1 MTQPAARTRTRTSG
15 AFFAVLML
23 LALQPPADAQVV
35 EKDTRPP
42 KAPDIR
48 EDETELK
55 LQRGDF
61 VAVPIPLSNPTLG
74 SGLIAGAAYFYP
86 QTAEQKAAQPASLT
100 GIAGMY
106 MDNDSKALAIAQQNY
121 WSKNRWRFTGAFGAA
136 DLRLS
141 LLSADDAGNGRNLD
155 WRLKGNF
162 ASARL
167 SGQVWKGWY
176 TGLLV
181 RFVEVDQSI
190 ESDVDLDFKVSSLVT
205 LPAVRSAG
213 LGTYLEYDTRDMPT
227 NAYSGRYLKV
237 DALFNDESLGSDNTY
252 QNYNLVFNTYRQ
264 MNDSLVLAW
273 QVQGCLRGGDVPLWD
288 ACMIKLRGFPAT
300 DFIGTGSLSGQVEG
314 RWRLNE
320 RWGLV
325 GFAGAGYARDVFSE
339 IENREWIPS
348 YGVGLRFMVLKSKRI
363 NMRLDYARSS
373 DSDAIHFLVGESF

>member
-1 MTQPAARTRTRTSG
+1 MIRPAARQN
-15 AFFAVLML
+15 AFTAGTLLSALTL
-23 LALQPPADAQVV
+23 LALQSPALAQGL

-42 KAPDIR
+42 IAPDIR
-48 EDETELK
+48 EDETNLK

-74 SGLIAGAAYFYP
+74 SGLIGGAAYFYP
-86 QTAEQKAAQPASLT
+86 QTEAQKAAQPASLT

-106 MDNDSKALAIAQQNY
+106 MDNDSKAMAIAQQNY
-121 WSKNRWRFTGAFGAA
+121 WDSNRWRFTGAVGAA

-141 LLSADDAGNGRNLD
+141 LLSADDAGDGRNLD

-162 ASARL
+162 AFARL
-167 SGQVWKGWY
+167 SGQVREGWY
-176 TGLLV
+176 TGLLA
-181 RFVEVDQSI
+181 RFVEVDQSL
-190 ESDVDLDFKVSSLVT
+190 ESDVDFGVSEFVT
-205 LPAVRSAG
+205 LPDIRSVGVGA
-213 LGTYLEYDTRDMPT
+213 YLEYDTRDMPT

-237 DALFNDESLGSDNTY
+237 DALFNDESIGSDNTY
-252 QNYNLVFNTYRQ
+252 QNYSLVFNTYRQ
-264 MNDSLVLAW
+264 MSDSLVLAW

-288 ACMIKLRGFPAT
+288 ACTIKLRGFSAT
-300 DFIGTGSLSGQVEG
+300 DFMGTGSMSGQVEG

-325 GFAGAGYARDVFSE
+325 AFAGTGYARDVYSE
-339 IENREWIPS
+339 IDNREWIPS
-348 YGVGLRFMVLKSKRI
+348 YGVGLRFMVLKSKRV

>member
-1 MTQPAARTRTRTSG
+1 MTQSAAWKGRHAGLVLLG
-15 AFFAVLML
+15 A
-23 LALQPPADAQVV
+23 LAILAIQSAASAQGL

-42 KAPDIR
+42 IAPDIR
-48 EDETELK
+48 EDELDIK

-74 SGLIAGAAYFYP
+74 AGLIGGAAYFYP
-86 QTAEQKAAQPASLT
+86 QTEEQKAVQPASLT

-121 WSKNRWRFTGAFGAA
+121 WNSNRWRFTGAVGAA

-141 LLSADDAGNGRNLD
+141 LLTADENGNGVDLD

-162 ASARL
+162 VFARL
-167 SGQVWKGWY
+167 SGQVREGWY
-176 TGLLV
+176 TGVLARLV
-181 RFVEVDQSI
+181 NVDQSI
-190 ESDVDLDFKVSSLVT
+190 ESSFDLRVAEFVT
-205 LPAVRSAG
+205 LPGIRSAG
-213 LGTYLEYDTRDMPT
+213 VGTYVEYDTRDMPT

-237 DALFNDESLGSDNTY
+237 EALFNDEAIGSDSTY
-252 QNYNLVFNTYRQ
+252 QNYSFVYNAYQ
-264 MNDSLVLAW
+264 QKSESLVLAW

-288 ACMIKLRGFPAT
+288 ACTIKLRGFSAT
-300 DFIGTGSLSGQVEG
+300 NFIGTGSMSGQVEG

-325 GFAGAGYARDVFSE
+325 GFAGGGYARDVFSD
-339 IENREWIPS
+339 IDNREWIPS

-373 DSDAIHFLVGESF
+373 DSDAIHFLVGEAF

>member
-1 MTQPAARTRTRTSG
+1 MRQSATRKRLRVGVFLHGVLAIIAFQCPA
-15 AFFAVLML
+15 F
-23 LALQPPADAQVV
+23 AQVV

-42 KAPDIR
+42 IAPDIR
-48 EDETELK
+48 EDELDIK

-74 SGLIAGAAYFYP
+74 AGLIAGAAYFYP
-86 QTAEQKAAQPASLT
+86 QTEEQKAVQPASLT

-106 MDNDSKALAIAQQNY
+106 MDNDSKAVAIAQQNY
-121 WSKNRWRFTGAFGAA
+121 WNSNRWRFTGAIGAA

-141 LLSADDAGNGRNLD
+141 LLTADQNGNGIDLD
-155 WRLKGNF
+155 WRLKGKF
-162 ASARL
+162 AFARL
-167 SGQVWKGWY
+167 SGQVRKGWY
-176 TGLLV
+176 TGVLARLV
-181 RFVEVDQSI
+181 DVDQSI
-190 ESDVDLDFKVSSLVT
+190 ESNFDLRVADFVT
-205 LPAVRSAG
+205 LPGIRSVG
-213 LGTYLEYDTRDMPT
+213 FGTYVEYDTRDMPT

-237 DALFNDESLGSDNTY
+237 EALFNDEAIGSDSTY
-252 QNYNLVFNTYRQ
+252 QNYSFVYNAYQQTSE
-264 MNDSLVLAW
+264 SLVLAW

-288 ACMIKLRGFPAT
+288 ACTIKLRGFSAT
-300 DFIGTGSLSGQVEG
+300 NFIGTGSMSGQIEG

-325 GFAGAGYARDVFSE
+325 GFAGGGYARDVISK

-373 DSDAIHFLVGESF
+373 DSDAIHFLVGEAF